1 MEPNSATLSSQ
12 PSCHL
17 SSGSARR
24 LHLYRPNRTLISH
37 SAWEGRVYVI
47 WRHGTLATGHHF
59 LSRAKSAPPSRA
71 SLHFCFLNVQEF
83 PFVHLFRPHL
93 AVDAFSL
100 QGFPGQL
107 SAVIGHVGH

>member
-37 SAWEGRVYVI
+37 SAWEGRGI
-47 WRHGTLATGHHF
+47 R
-59 LSRAKSAPPSRA
+59 
-71 SLHFCFLNVQEF
+71 
-83 PFVHLFRPHL
+83 HL
-93 AVDAFSL
+93 AARNSGHWTPLFIESQVGATIESL
-100 QGFPGQL
+100 TSLLFPERTGVSIRSL
-107 SAVIGHVGH
+107 VSSTPRRRRIY